1 MATPKPL
8 PFRNLTAALASA
20 LFVLTT
26 SGAKAAP
33 PIRTSAQNQVPA
45 CVTPERLMAFVAERN
60 PHVDPRFREIARWY
74 KYFGEGWHVRWD
86 YAFYQM
92 VLETNYLSYRR
103 GDGQRGDVRENQ
115 NNFAGIGA
123 TGGGVRGERFAD
135 VKTGVHAQIQH
146 LVAYSGERLAAPV
159 AKRTRE
165 NQDDII
171 KLARRLGRP
180 VTFGD
185 LARRWAADRAYGKSI
200 DIVAGL
206 FRARYCDQP
215 AQAAESDVPPPA
227 PLQIRRE
234 WRYPFRPPSGLG
246 GPVPE
251 DDNAGPEV
259 PPLGVKSK
267 KQPAAPVHHAHP
279 AAVAPKK
286 PAVKTPKHALKK
298 AKVRKPAHK
307 AKKTS
312 RVTAAAHTST
322 SAWVSTV
329 SAAHETTV
337 AKEGAVAAAAV
348 AQAAPAAEQVAEN
361 SESSSFLPW
370 LPTFRIA
377 PEPPQPSRLGG
388 PLPAE
393 LGAAAKA
400 AENAP
405 AAHCKVL
412 TASYGGKKT
421 LLIRSRSGDEVQY
434 TALTIMD
441 GFEKPMFEAYAR
453 TEAVGAE
460 IVGEYASPESALIDA
475 KVNCPEDK

>member
-8 PFRNLTAALASA
+8 RVRILVTSTASA
-20 LFVLTT
+20 LFMF
-26 SGAKAAP
+26 SMNSAKAAP
-33 PIRTSAQNQVPA
+33 PIRTNPQNQVPA
-45 CVTPERLMAFVAERN
+45 CVTPERLMAFVADRN
-60 PHVDPRFREIARWY
+60 PHVEPRYREIARWY
-74 KYFGEGWHVRWD
+74 KYYGEGWHVRWD

-103 GDGQRGDVRENQ
+103 GDGSRGDVRENQ

-123 TGGGVRGERFAD
+123 TGGGVRGERFPD

-146 LVAYSGERLAAPV
+146 LVAYSGELLAAPI

-165 NQDDII
+165 NQDDIV
-171 KLARRLGRP
+171 KLSQRLGRP

-185 LARRWAADRAYGKSI
+185 LARRWATDRAYAKSI

-206 FRARYCDQP
+206 FRTRYCDRP
-215 AQAAESDVPPPA
+215 AQAAETDVPPPQ

-246 GPVPE
+246 GPVP
-251 DDNAGPEV
+251 DDDTNGSGTPS
-259 PPLGVKSK
+259 G
-267 KQPAAPVHHAHP
+267 AAK
-279 AAVAPKK
+279 PKK
-286 PAVKTPKHALKK
+286 PATPAHHDYPAAVTAKRPSVVTSKHASAKS
-298 AKVRKPAHK
+298 KVRTARKS
-307 AKKTS
+307 KKTS
-312 RVTAAAHTST
+312 HLAETPRTST
-322 SAWVSTV
+322 SAWVSTTEV
-329 SAAHETTV
+329 THETHV
-337 AKEGAVAAAAV
+337 AKEGADAGLAV
-348 AQAAPAAEQVAEN
+348 APISETAPAQVAEKA
-361 SESSSFLPW
+361 ESSSFLPW
-370 LPTFRIA
+370 LPTFRIT

-400 AENAP
+400 AEDAP
-405 AAHCKVL
+405 ALHCKVL

-421 LLIRSRSGDEVQY
+421 LLIRSRAGGEVQF

-475 KVNCPEDK
+475 KVNCPEDN

>member
-1 MATPKPL
+1 MATQKPL
-8 PFRNLTAALASA
+8 PSRTLTAAVASA
-20 LFVLTT
+20 LFILTMN
-26 SGAKAAP
+26 SAKAAP
-33 PIRTSAQNQVPA
+33 PIRTNAQNQVPA

-60 PHVDPRFREIARWY
+60 PHVDARFREIARWY
-74 KYFGEGWHVRWD
+74 KYYGEGWHVRWD

-103 GDGQRGDVRENQ
+103 GDGQRGDVRDTQ

-123 TGGGVRGERFAD
+123 TGGGVRGERFPD

-159 AKRTRE
+159 AKRTRD

-171 KLARRLGRP
+171 KLAQRLGRP

-185 LARRWAADRAYGKSI
+185 LARRWATDRAYGKSI

-206 FRARYCDQP
+206 FSARYCNRPSQS
-215 AQAAESDVPPPA
+215 AESDLPPPA

-246 GPVPE
+246 GPVP
-251 DDNAGPEV
+251 DDDDAGSDV
-259 PPLGVKSK
+259 PATHAKSK
-267 KQPAAPVHHAHP
+267 TPSAPAHQAQPV
-279 AAVAPKK
+279 AVAAKK
-286 PAVKTPKHALKK
+286 SAVKTPKHVLKQ
-298 AKVRKPAHK
+298 AKVRKLARKP
-307 AKKTS
+307 KKTS
-312 RVTAAAHTST
+312 RVTTAAHTST
-322 SAWVSTV
+322 SAWVSTTSIV
-329 SAAHETTV
+329 HETDI
-337 AKEGAVAAAAV
+337 AKEAAGAAPAVAP
-348 AQAAPAAEQVAEN
+348 AAPAAEQVAEN

-377 PEPPQPSRLGG
+377 PEPPRPSRLGG

-400 AENAP
+400 AENASSP
-405 AAHCKVL
+405 HCKVL

-453 TEAVGAE
+453 TEATGAE

-475 KVNCPEDK
+475 KVNCPEDH